1 MEGLLKTVLSFVD
14 RPWKVAALVILGFFG
29 LIGYLVVESRQ
40 QIVNVMISPH
50 DVELNKRTAEAVAA
64 DLLRRH
70 RGHGVLAILIYDA
83 DFTRNRRSIVAC
95 EYTSTI
101 ASMERWCDGAFD
113 LPIIGD
119 NARFLPLGVAV
130 MEGKIGWI
138 DSSMSPYG
146 DNIEVSVLATSIPP
160 VRTGKRVGI
169 LNVYTRQD
177 IAPENRSH
185 IESIAV
191 ATAERLV
198 TAR

>member
-14 RPWKVAALVILGFFG
+14 RPWKVAALVVLGFFG

-40 QIVNVMISPH
+40 QIVNVMIAPQ
-50 DVELNKRTAEAVAA
+50 DVELNKRNAEAVAA

-70 RGHGVLAILIYDA
+70 RGQGVLAILIYDA
-83 DFTRNRRSIVAC
+83 DLTRNRRSIIAC
-95 EYTSTI
+95 EYLSAI
-101 ASMERWCDGAFD
+101 SSMERWCDGAHD

-130 MEGKIGWI
+130 MEGKVGWI
-138 DSSMSPYG
+138 ESTMEPYG
-146 DNIEVSVLATSIPP
+146 DNVSVSILATSIPP
-160 VRTGKRVGI
+160 VRTAKRVGI
-169 LNVYTRQD
+169 LNVYTRHD